1 MNIEG
6 SQDESLTDEA
16 KIKLDEAILVY
27 FNRCVPLK
35 PVLGAINLIEVE
47 AVPKERRQRQLRTKE
62 KVRLIEK
69 SKFGDKLYCFFC
81 AKVVAQQLQPR
92 KLTDF
97 SEDDHNNMVTKHV
110 EYIMGCLQKEFR
122 QKGKKPV
129 SFYHFVIDPTSFSN
143 SVENIFYVSFLIK
156 DGFVSISEGTIIVLF

>member
-69 SKFGDKLYCFFC
+69 SKFVDKLYCFF
-81 AKVVAQQLQPR
+81 VQRL
-92 KLTDF
+92 L
-97 SEDDHNNMVTKHV
+97 
-110 EYIMGCLQKEFR
+110 L
-122 QKGKKPV
+122 
-129 SFYHFVIDPTSFSN
+129 N
-143 SVENIFYVSFLIK
+143 SCNQES
-156 DGFVSISEGTIIVLF
+156 